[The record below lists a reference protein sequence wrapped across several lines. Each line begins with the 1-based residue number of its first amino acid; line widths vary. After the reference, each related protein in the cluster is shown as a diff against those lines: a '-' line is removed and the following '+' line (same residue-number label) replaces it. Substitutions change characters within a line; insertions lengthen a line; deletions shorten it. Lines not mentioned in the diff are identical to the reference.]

1 MFGKEKLGRMRCHG
15 KTTTP
20 TLFKRNKE
28 ISKIEKRY
36 AEEVN
41 ELNDKIQEIEE
52 KYNATEKW

>member
-1 MFGKEKLGRMRCHG
+1 MFGKEKPGRMRCHG

-20 TLFKRNKE
+20 TLSKRNKE
-28 ISKIEKRY
+28 ISKIEKRH